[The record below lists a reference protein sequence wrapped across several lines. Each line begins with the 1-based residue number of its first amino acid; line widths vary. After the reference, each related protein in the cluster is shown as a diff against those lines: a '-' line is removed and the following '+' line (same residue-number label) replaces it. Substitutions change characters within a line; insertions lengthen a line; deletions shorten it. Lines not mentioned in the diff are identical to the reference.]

1 MWDEH
6 VVGDFLLD
14 AHSLQV
20 GDICGNGRIDVFV
33 GEIGMADR
41 KMDDYIV
48 RPPRSIVYENDGRG
62 TFTRHVVDEG
72 MGIHDAVLVDVR
84 NRGVLDIVGKPLHGP
99 EKWKV
104 HVYLYSRAEQRQALD
119 STNLTPSPP

>member
-1 MWDEH
+1 M
-6 VVGDFLLD
+6 D

-20 GDICGNGRIDVFV
+20 GDICGNGSLDVFV

-41 KMDDYIV
+41 ETDGYIV
-48 RPPRSIVYENDGRG
+48 RPPRLIVYENDGRG

-72 MGIHDAVLVDVR
+72 TGIHDAVLVDVR
-84 NRGVLDIVGKPLHGP
+84 NRGVLDVVGKPLHGP

-104 HVYLYSRAEQRQALD
+104 HVYDNQLKAGFRTR
-119 STNLTPSPP
+119 